1 MQNFCLLSGHY
12 QSCQCDYEAADSG
25 WQAFIV
31 YVIFLF
37 CCSAVFMFSEKVC
50 VSDSMPVWAWPC
62 CFSSGLKR
70 LSHSSAQWSCL
81 FTCTIVHLL
90 VELKLSPSLRHVVS
104 PAWTQWASL
113 RAAAGA
119 VGRGQLFFFP
129 YKNKDVTE
137 TEEKWKA
144 NKQSYLATSRAWG
157 FLCRWH
163 DNLSANGTARPI
175 VSLIVCLRPLH
186 AAAGMCNLGSNFL
199 TDCTLNKAERRPRK
213 VNSVSG
219 SQRTEAVK
227 QNW

>member
-1 MQNFCLLSGHY
+1 
-12 QSCQCDYEAADSG
+12 
-25 WQAFIV
+25 
-31 YVIFLF
+31 
-37 CCSAVFMFSEKVC
+37 MFSEKVC

-144 NKQSYLATSRAWG
+144 NKQSYLATSWAWG

-227 QNW
+227 QNLLKNVLF